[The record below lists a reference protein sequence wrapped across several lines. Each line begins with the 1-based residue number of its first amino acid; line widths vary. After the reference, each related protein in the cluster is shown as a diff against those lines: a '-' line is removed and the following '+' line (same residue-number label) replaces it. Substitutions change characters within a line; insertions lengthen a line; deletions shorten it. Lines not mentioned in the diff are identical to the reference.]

1 MITPSIKTNLI
12 LKEMGITRYE
22 LRSNQEE
29 SPFTKNYSYQK
40 GNILTLLDRSYD
52 DLSKDEAKLLDAI
65 IDAVN
70 PSNNHISHNEFNLDD
85 INDFISS
92 CIDIKGIISFSSNIT
107 SIKSSI
113 LFVQSPELEVMI
125 SDKESKDF
133 MEKAAR
139 HYSLVF
145 YV

>member
-22 LRSNQEE
+22 LRSNQEK

-70 PSNNHISHNEFNLDD
+70 LSNNQISHNNFNLDN
-85 INDFISS
+85 INNFISS

-113 LFVQSPELEVMI
+113 SFVQSPALEVMI
-125 SDKESKDF
+125 SDKESKKILWKKLQDTI
-133 MEKAAR
+133 
-139 HYSLVF
+139 L
-145 YV
+145 

>member
-22 LRSNQEE
+22 LRSNQEK
-29 SPFTKNYSYQK
+29 SPFIKNYSYQK

-70 PSNNHISHNEFNLDD
+70 PSNNQISHNDFNLDD
-85 INDFISS
+85 INDFIST
-92 CIDIKGIISFSSNIT
+92 CIGLFSS
-107 SIKSSI
+107 
-113 LFVQSPELEVMI
+113 
-125 SDKESKDF
+125 
-133 MEKAAR
+133 
-139 HYSLVF
+139 
-145 YV
+145 